1 MAKGLFTQGMCVL
14 LRQPVSISD
23 LEAKLKEFPLIGR
36 TEAVDGSETQET
48 LVLAYRPEVGGRL
61 LVTASENPWPDEMG
75 DPDESPDRFVAWS
88 LGQFGPLAFPGCL
101 QRASEQSWG
110 WEDAPALVKE
120 HSAHVRLL
128 VSYVLGT
135 EENAVEDSEEDLP
148 LIPTDYNALEEL
160 RFLTKAVELLLE
172 MPQAIC
178 YFNPGGEVLRDA
190 NGLRQGL
197 NSAWNHDIPPLDMW
211 TNVRLF
217 RAEEEWSL
225 MDTVG
230 NGQFD
235 LPDMEAIYISD
246 RYEPAEVEGFM
257 RNASLYLLNEEADV
271 DDGDTADGP
280 GGIAWMAMQCN
291 DALTDPPRP
300 TIRWIPQD
308 GSEPPEEL
316 MDIGEAFDED
326 DEDKELEDDDL
337 DDGLD
342 DDLDDDLDEEEDFDD
357 EDDDEDDDYDDD
369 DLATG
374 FGDNSMSP
382 LTRKTFGSDLFS
394 EGIVDDELDEDLDA
408 DFPENESDSDED
420 ESGKNR

>member
-1 MAKGLFTQGMCVL
+1 MAKGLFTQGMCIL
-14 LRQPVSISD
+14 LREPVAIGE
-23 LEAKLKEFPLIGR
+23 LEARLKDFPLIGR

-48 LVLAYRPEVGGRL
+48 LVLAYRPDVGGHL
-61 LVTASENPWPDEMG
+61 LVTASKSPWPDEMG

-110 WEDAPALVKE
+110 WEDAPKLIQE
-120 HSAHVRLL
+120 HTAHVRLL
-128 VSYVLGT
+128 VSYVLGP
-135 EENAVEDSEEDLP
+135 EELAAEDSEDELP
-148 LIPTDYNALEEL
+148 LIPSDYNALEEL
-160 RFLTKAVELLLE
+160 KFLTKAVETLLE
-172 MPQAIC
+172 MPEAIC
-178 YFNPGGEVLRDA
+178 YFNPGGEVLRDE

-197 NSAWNHDIPPLDMW
+197 NSAWNHDVPPLDMW

-235 LPDMEAIYISD
+235 LPDMEAIYIAD

-257 RNASLYLLNEEADV
+257 RNASLYLLSEEDEV

-280 GGIAWMAMQCN
+280 GGISWMAMVCN

-308 GSEPPEEL
+308 GTEPPEEL
-316 MDIGEAFDED
+316 MEIGEADED
-326 DEDKELEDDDL
+326 DED
-337 DDGLD
+337 
-342 DDLDDDLDEEEDFDD
+342 DEF
-357 EDDDEDDDYDDD
+357 DDEDDDYDDE
-369 DLATG
+369 DLASG
-374 FGDNSMSP
+374 FGENAISP
-382 LTRKTFGSDLFS
+382 LSHKIFGSDLFDP
-394 EGIVDDELDEDLDA
+394 EILDDELDEDIDA
-408 DFPENESDSDED
+408 EFPEGESDSDD
-420 ESGKNR
+420 SGRDDSGPDDTNTTR